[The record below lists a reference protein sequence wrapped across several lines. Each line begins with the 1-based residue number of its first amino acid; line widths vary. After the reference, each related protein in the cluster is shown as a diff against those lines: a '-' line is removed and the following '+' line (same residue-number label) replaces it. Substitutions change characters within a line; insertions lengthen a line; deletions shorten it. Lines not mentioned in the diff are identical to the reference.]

1 MRSSYKILN
10 KDAAFFDTSTI
21 VEWIPVFTTEK
32 YFKIVTDTMKLSFVM
47 RAQNRVCDRVRIY
60 FNNIIF
66 LVSAY
71 SPAVIL

>member
-10 KDAAFFDTSTI
+10 KDAAFFVTSTI

-47 RAQNRVCDRVRIY
+47 RTQNRVCDRVRIY